1 MEEPP
6 VSPTAG
12 GAFIGRWHPYILLFA
27 IPLST
32 TLVLYLLSI
41 AVSHSVIP
49 AHHTS
54 LPGVS
59 PTVVFMFTA
68 LLVFFMLLVMLP
80 HSGVSARFFIQVSV
94 IVAIISYNKEAGV
107 VAHGHLSPGM
117 VWDA

>member
-6 VSPTAG
+6 VSPTARG
-12 GAFIGRWHPYILLFA
+12 TFVGRWHPYILLFI

-41 AVSHSVIP
+41 LVTHSAIP

-59 PTVVFMFTA
+59 PTVIFMFMA
-68 LLVFFMLLVMLP
+68 LLVFFVLLVMLP
-80 HSGVSARFFIQVSV
+80 LSGVSARFSIQVST
-94 IVAIISYNKEAGV
+94 IVAIIFYNKEASV
-107 VAHGHLSPGM
+107 VVHGLLSWVM